1 MRQCYHT
8 IIMQR
13 PDGWYVGWVEEIRG
27 TITAGQSLDECRRN
41 LKDSLQLI
49 VQSHRE
55 EARAPLD
62 GDAVFISESI
72 EIDVPE
78 YAPV

>member
-49 VQSHRE
+49 VHSHRE

-62 GDAVFISESI
+62 GGAAFISESI